1 LAQRSIRNGAD
12 RPPLPV
18 DEDSRSNGRGFGRDA
33 PADRPERDVTDVDE
47 PENEPPIERSD
58 GQVYGG

>member
-1 LAQRSIRNGAD
+1 MARRSIRPGD
-12 RPPLPV
+12 ERQSLPV
-18 DEDSRSNGRGFGRDA
+18 DEDTRSTGPGIGGEA
-33 PADRPERDVTDVDE
+33 PAARSEDDALEVDE

>member
-1 LAQRSIRNGAD
+1 MRNGAD

-18 DEDSRSNGRGFGRDA
+18 DEDTRSARRGFGRDA